1 MGGISNWG
9 SWNCHWC
16 FILLSCKL
24 IIVRGFMVGIWCGSR
39 SKWAKHGTML
49 SFQLCERVRF
59 MERYLK
65 WRCFSYAP
73 FLARFLGN
81 TPWSLGLRDCRKKL
95 SPLFNGS
102 PGRDFFVQ
110 WYGGFRFPGDPQND
124 GFQYVSILNIVIF
137 GWFGGT
143 HMTKRKPP
151 YSTNNRV
158 WAMPKNPSFAFV

>member
-1 MGGISNWG
+1 MGISNWG

-24 IIVRGFMVGIWCGSR
+24 IIFRGFMVGLWCGSQ

-81 TPWSLGLRDCRKKL
+81 TPFQRISWAR
-95 SPLFNGS
+95 LFCAMI
-102 PGRDFFVQ
+102 
-110 WYGGFRFPGDPQND
+110 WRFPVSWGSND
-124 GFQYVSILNIVIF
+124 GFQYVSVLNIVIF

-143 HMTKRKPP
+143 PMTKRKPP

>member
-1 MGGISNWG
+1 MGISNWE

-16 FILLSCKL
+16 FILLSYKL
-24 IIVRGFMVGIWCGSR
+24 IIFRGFMVGLWCGSQ

-65 WRCFSYAP
+65 WRYVFPMLHFWPDSW
-73 FLARFLGN
+73 GI
-81 TPWSLGLRDCRKKL
+81 TPWSLGLRNRPRSWAKM
-95 SPLFNGS
+95 SQMTPSVTHLFSGS
-102 PGRDFFVQ
+102 PGRDFF
-110 WYGGFRFPGDPQND
+110 GDPQND
-124 GFQYVSILNIVIF
+124 GFQYVSVLNIVII
-137 GWFGGT
+137 GWFRGT